1 MKFAHGSKAV
11 RAVLGLNPGQW
22 DPERILLTMLRR
34 EKGIVREDKKKY
46 FLMCSKRPYL
56 ELIRM

>member
-22 DPERILLTMLRR
+22 DPERILLTTIAFHATQR
-34 EKGIVREDKKKY
+34 
-46 FLMCSKRPYL
+46 KRD
-56 ELIRM
+56 RQRG